1 VLKKLFKIFVVV
13 FIVLFS
19 FGCSDSKPDKLIV
32 SYTNDLNDSSLPT
45 SRYLQINVFANYD
58 DGSQTNI
65 TKNLDWH
72 SSDESIATVSNGLVS
87 AKKVSGDVVISYETK
102 EKFSDGSAVHAHAV
116 TLNILELVLQ
126 KITLSPNT
134 LNISVGTSQSIV
146 ATGTFEDNSSYDI
159 TSDCNWSSSDPNIA
173 TVDGGVVT
181 GKSEGNVAI
190 TATDANI
197 TSNILALEV
206 EKVVYSSLSVAGTK
220 TDFNVKQTIQLE
232 ARATN
237 DRAETV
243 VLNAGDVTWESN
255 ASDVAE
261 IDSNDL
267 VRALAKGKVKFTGT
281 IKDTIIEGS
290 ITLSVI
296 KDKYLRIYKDGQEL
310 DFPYTNTNEYETLP
324 TDLSEFTITAIG
336 QDFIISDLNVTDFNG
351 TVKQS
356 ASFDTLENG
365 ATLDEDN
372 NVTFTLMHDGSE
384 RELHY
389 HFKIDDDA
397 QNTFDVKYY
406 ETLN

>member
-1 VLKKLFKIFVVV
+1 MKNLFEVFVVL

-32 SYTNDLNDSSLPT
+32 SYTNDLNDSSLPAN
-45 SRYLQINVFANYD
+45 RNLQINVFANYD
-58 DGSQTNI
+58 DGTQINI
-65 TKNLDWH
+65 SENLDWS

-87 AKKVSGDVVISYETK
+87 AKKVSGDVVVSYETK

-116 TLNILELVLQ
+116 SLTILELVLQ
-126 KITLSPNT
+126 NITLSPNI

-146 ATGTFEDNSSYDI
+146 ATGTFEDNSTYDI
-159 TSDCNWSSSDPNIA
+159 TSDCNWSSSDINIA
-173 TVDGGVVT
+173 TVDEGVVT
-181 GKSEGNVAI
+181 GISEGNI
-190 TATDANI
+190 TIIATDTNI
-197 TSNILALEV
+197 RSDTLAVEV
-206 EKVVYSSLSVAGTK
+206 EKVLYSSISVAATK

-232 ARATN
+232 VRAVN
-237 DRAETV
+237 DRSDTV

-281 IKDTIIEGS
+281 LSNTTLKDS

-310 DFPYTNTNEYETLP
+310 DFPYANTSEYETLP
-324 TDLSEFTITAIG
+324 IDLSKFTLTAIG
-336 QDFIISDLNVTDFNG
+336 QNFSISDVNVTDFNG
-351 TVKQS
+351 TVIQS
-356 ASFDTLENG
+356 ASFDTLENEM
-365 ATLDEDN
+365 TIDEDN
-372 NVTFTLMHDGSE
+372 NVTFTLLHDGSQ

-397 QNTFDVKYY
+397 QNAFDVKYY